1 MKENQIS
8 FFTSL
13 QGRLLLSLGVPTILI
28 ICSIVTIT
36 SINSFSSAKAQAE
49 HAIEQAA
56 ALAALEI
63 ERRNANA
70 IRTAKIMAL
79 AQEEGMF
86 GNRVAS
92 SKFARRVL
100 LEHPEFTGAYF
111 GYDKNADQQ
120 DAQYTAQQYSGK
132 IADQAGRFLPYWY
145 RDGDSIALAP
155 LTLME
160 TGLYYDGLRKRYY
173 LNNKAQGL
181 VTEPY
186 IYSDKMLVEQTYPI
200 TKNGTFI
207 GIAGVDRS
215 LNDMI
220 YFLKSI
226 KQDTG
231 RDLFLIS
238 REGNFIASTIASDE
252 LTSKEVAN
260 SVYSE
265 TFKYL
270 ENGQKNRLQQSQD
283 PIDGNDYYFVS
294 HAIETGEWILILRQ
308 SEHDVMDP
316 ILAELR
322 TTLIVAGF
330 GILVIIAI
338 SIWFARSI
346 SQRIQHIMRKADLI
360 AQGDTHKQENLPNK
374 IHDEIAILD
383 ISLDKVL
390 QSYDEISTACGAIA
404 EGDFSKQMNKRSD
417 NDTVMAAINLM
428 AQRRQEIEA
437 LLQERTTRIIE
448 STHMQNIDLDHVA
461 VAMNQ
466 MSAATREVSSL
477 ATSSAENAQQAV
489 SSIESTKFELITAV
503 DEVKLQSADISSAST
518 AITKVFESSNN
529 ISGIIEVINMIAEQT
544 NLLALNAAIE
554 AARAGEQ
561 GQGFAVVADE
571 VRSLALKTRDSTQEI
586 SSLISQLQNQV
597 EETVST
603 VSQSEQR
610 SQYVVEKSE
619 VALNSLG
626 NVADLT
632 SKISHSMTQV
642 AAAVEEQ
649 SCTTAEITNNISS
662 VSAAATALA
671 SFTAQ

>member
-1 MKENQIS
+1 
-8 FFTSL
+8 
-13 QGRLLLSLGVPTILI
+13 
-28 ICSIVTIT
+28 
-36 SINSFSSAKAQAE
+36 
-49 HAIEQAA
+49 
-56 ALAALEI
+56 
-63 ERRNANA
+63 
-70 IRTAKIMAL
+70 
-79 AQEEGMF
+79 
-86 GNRVAS
+86 
-92 SKFARRVL
+92 
-100 LEHPEFTGAYF
+100 
-111 GYDKNADQQ
+111 
-120 DAQYTAQQYSGK
+120 
-132 IADQAGRFLPYWY
+132 
-145 RDGDSIALAP
+145 
-155 LTLME
+155 
-160 TGLYYDGLRKRYY
+160 
-173 LNNKAQGL
+173 
-181 VTEPY
+181 
-186 IYSDKMLVEQTYPI
+186 
-200 TKNGTFI
+200 
-207 GIAGVDRS
+207 
-215 LNDMI
+215 
-220 YFLKSI
+220 
-226 KQDTG
+226 
-231 RDLFLIS
+231 
-238 REGNFIASTIASDE
+238 
-252 LTSKEVAN
+252 
-260 SVYSE
+260 
-265 TFKYL
+265 
-270 ENGQKNRLQQSQD
+270 
-283 PIDGNDYYFVS
+283 
-294 HAIETGEWILILRQ
+294 
-308 SEHDVMDP
+308 
-316 ILAELR
+316 
-322 TTLIVAGF
+322 
-330 GILVIIAI
+330 
-338 SIWFARSI
+338 
-346 SQRIQHIMRKADLI
+346 
-360 AQGDTHKQENLPNK
+360 
-374 IHDEIAILD
+374 
-383 ISLDKVL
+383 
-390 QSYDEISTACGAIA
+390 
-404 EGDFSKQMNKRSD
+404 
-417 NDTVMAAINLM
+417 MAAINLM